1 MPNIE
6 TILRDHV
13 TLQVESIDRIYLG
26 GYLPAL
32 QRSGQ
37 LVYFLQHHRG
47 NPYASPVLLDQMTK
61 RFVSAIRAF
70 ALGDRIPL
78 VEFKPGERKDDVAKR
93 YFARFKGAEGVVFIG
108 VAKEKVSSFRSN
120 KARNGLMDFYRAS
133 VTCNHYYFYIFDREW
148 GPGFIKFSSYAPFG
162 VKMCLNGHEWA
173 KQRLL
178 REKIAFEPL
187 DNGFASCADPKRLQA
202 ICDELS
208 AEHVDQYFRKWLAR
222 IPHPLTAEDRKA
234 GYRYQLSIWQ
244 MEVSLTQVFD
254 RPIEGRRLFEEILR
268 DNLDLGRPDR
278 IQLLFDR
285 QVRRTTPGSFRTRVV
300 QHGVLPK
307 LSVEYKKSRVKQY
320 FKEERAL
327 RTETV
332 INDPDDVGV
341 GRRLKNLAYLRTI
354 GKNINHRLLALERTS
369 QNCVISPQTFESVV
383 LPSETEGQHAPGLRF
398 GEPRTM
404 AVLAAA
410 CQFVTAPDGFTNA
423 MLRERVAAL
432 HDPGAGGYTPGRMTY
447 DLRRLRLKALIRRIP
462 GRNRYVLTLRGRRIG
477 LFLTKTF
484 ARIFRPGIQRLDPD
498 LPADPTD
505 DLARAWRDLDL
516 AVDHHI
522 DAAHITA

>member
-26 GYLPAL
+26 GYLPGL
-32 QRSGQ
+32 QRPGQ
-37 LVYFLQHHRG
+37 LVYFLKHHRG
-47 NPYASPVLLDQMTK
+47 NHFASPVLLNKMTE
-61 RFVSAIRAF
+61 RFVGAIRAF
-70 ALGDRIPL
+70 ARGERIPI
-78 VEFKPGERKDDVAKR
+78 VEFKPGERKDDIAKR
-93 YFARFKGAEGVVFIG
+93 YFARFKGSDGVVFIG
-108 VAKEKVSSFRSN
+108 VAKERVSAFRSN
-120 KARNGLMDFYRAS
+120 KTQAGYINFYRAS

-162 VKMCLNGHEWA
+162 VRVCLNGHEWA
-173 KQRLL
+173 KQRLI
-178 REKIAFEPL
+178 RENIAFEPL
-187 DNGFASCADPKRLQA
+187 DNGFASCVDPKRLQA

-208 AEHVDQYFRKWLAR
+208 AGDVDRYFRKWLAR
-222 IPHPLTAEDRKA
+222 LPHPLTEEDRAA
-234 GYRYQLSIWQ
+234 GYLYQLSIWQ
-244 MEVSLTQVFD
+244 LEVSLTQVFD
-254 RPIEGRRLFEEILR
+254 RPIEGRMLFEEILR

-285 QVRRTTPGSFRTRVV
+285 RVTRQTPGSFRTRVV

-307 LSVEYKKSRVKQY
+307 LSVEYKHSRVKQY

-332 INDPDDVGV
+332 INDPKDVGV
-341 GRRLKNLAYLRTI
+341 GRRLKNLGYLRTI

-369 QNCVISPQTFESVV
+369 HNCVISPRTFESVV
-383 LPSETEGQHAPGLRF
+383 LPSETDGQRAPGLRF
-398 GEPRTM
+398 GDPRTM

-432 HDPGAGGYTPGRMTY
+432 HDPGAGGYTTGQMTY
-447 DLRRLRLKALIRRIP
+447 DLRRLRLKGVIRRIP
-462 GRNRYVLTLRGRRIG
+462 GKNRYVLTLMGRRIG
-477 LFLTKTF
+477 LFFTKTF
-484 ARIFRPGIQRLDPD
+484 ARILRPGIRRLDPD
-498 LPADPTD
+498 LPPDPTD
-505 DLARAWRDLDL
+505 ELATAWRDLDE
-516 AVDHHI
+516 AVDNHI
-522 DAAHITA
+522 DTARIAA